1 LVSGAA
7 CDNDVVDHQVVALE
21 FPGAITATFTMTAFT
36 KAAGRGTRLFGTRA
50 ELTGDGQTIRVY
62 DFLTGAVP
70 SG

>member
-62 DFLTGAVP
+62 DVLTGAVP